1 MRPTWQRRGIAR
13 ALIAVALQGLYD
25 RGMTQVRLATDAADG
40 RGARSLYEGFGF
52 REMKQHIFY
61 RKPLDEGVPRA
72 D

>member
-1 MRPTWQRRGIAR
+1 
-13 ALIAVALQGLYD
+13 
-25 RGMTQVRLATDAADG
+25 MTQVRLATDAADG
-40 RGARSLYEGFGF
+40 CGARSLYEGFGF